1 MRTKHLTDFADNS
14 DFISGIYNY
23 CDRWCERCPFTS
35 RCLVYATENEE
46 TDDLASRDIRNAE
59 FWRKL
64 ESALRRTREIIA
76 NWAEENGIDPNSMA
90 AESEIA
96 EHRCLVGEAKEH
108 LLSVAARNYA
118 ASVNLWFETEVVE
131 LQSVDDRSDD
141 EYENAQVINDAIAVI
156 RWYQYQISVKTV
168 RALTSQAEEKAK
180 GFGDMS
186 RDSDGSGKVAL
197 VGIDRSSSAWR
208 ILQESCTD
216 RKESITKVLL
226 DLERLRQGLEQA
238 FPNARDFIR
247 PGFDEVWSD
256 LVS

>member
-1 MRTKHLTDFADNS
+1 MRTKHLTDFADVS

-23 CDRWCERCPFTS
+23 CDRWCERCPFTA
-35 RCLVYATENEE
+35 RCRVYATENEE
-46 TDDLASRDIRNAE
+46 TDDLASQDIRNAE

-64 ESALRRTREIIA
+64 ESVLRSTRAMIA
-76 NWAEENGIDPNSMA
+76 TWAEENGIDLNSIE

-96 EHRCLVGEAKEH
+96 EHSRLVGEAKEH
-108 LLSVAARNYA
+108 PLSVAARNYA
-118 ASVNLWFETEVVE
+118 ASVNHWFETEVVE
-131 LQSVDDRSDD
+131 LQSIDDRSDD

-156 RWYQYQISVKTV
+156 RWYQYQITVKIV
-168 RALTSQAEEKAK
+168 RALTSQAEETAK
-180 GFGDMS
+180 DFDDMS
-186 RDSDGSGKVAL
+186 QDSDGSSKVAL

-208 ILQESCTD
+208 ILQESCTG

-238 FPNARDFIR
+238 FPDARDFIR